1 MASTKEEMASEPGNV
16 GYQQGFVQQPP
27 PPYSTQGGC
36 KILSV

>member
-1 MASTKEEMASEPGNV
+1 MASTKEEMASEPGMV